1 MECHVT
7 SDIPFFDNSQMA
19 FSQKKKALLFL
30 CNATFFLFFML
41 QNSILSKSFAFFIQ
55 RGCSIMNKKQL
66 LEQNFYSFLENYT
79 ADLLL
84 EYIKTDERFSSL
96 QSQKR
101 AVAKNLKKQSELFF
115 TYEELQNQYVQ
126 LVAEC
131 FYMEGLQ
138 DIVLIRDFLKEY
150 KKK

>member
-1 MECHVT
+1 
-7 SDIPFFDNSQMA
+7 
-19 FSQKKKALLFL
+19 
-30 CNATFFLFFML
+30 
-41 QNSILSKSFAFFIQ
+41 
-55 RGCSIMNKKQL
+55 MNKKQL

-138 DIVLIRDFLKEY
+138 DIVLIRGFLKEY

>member
-1 MECHVT
+1 MNV
-7 SDIPFFDNSQMA
+7 F
-19 FSQKKKALLFL
+19 LL
-30 CNATFFLFFML
+30 CNPKKEPL
-41 QNSILSKSFAFFIQ
+41 QKI
-55 RGCSIMNKKQL
+55 
-66 LEQNFYSFLENYT
+66 
-79 ADLLL
+79 
-84 EYIKTDERFSSL
+84 
-96 QSQKR
+96 
-101 AVAKNLKKQSELFF
+101 LKKQSELFF